1 MLCRKSERRKKQK
14 NLVPILLNPQLSSK
28 HPPKVEI
35 LKYLLH
41 FILSIC
47 SSFTNQTIGRK
58 REIEFSFVFPT
69 GETNTF
75 GIQREVNKGF
85 SLIDI
90 WHGLWNVL
98 VIMFRLV
105 NKEYSFL
112 YDPCKKQC
120 HGAMIHAIPFQTID
134 VENYKHHHQGHQWWH
149 LAAR

>member
-1 MLCRKSERRKKQK
+1 VKGGRNRKIWCLLCLTPPTFIQTSTQSGNSEIFAP
-14 NLVPILLNPQLSSK
+14 LSPFFLLLIYKPNK
-28 HPPKVEI
+28 
-35 LKYLLH
+35 
-41 FILSIC
+41 
-47 SSFTNQTIGRK
+47 IGRK

-75 GIQREVNKGF
+75 GIQGEVNKGF
-85 SLIDI
+85 SLIAI